1 MAAESSTRT
10 PRAVSAAAFAQA
22 AQDAV
27 RRVAQEQAGAVAAAA
42 DLVTGALRAG
52 GVVQA
57 FGTGHSQALAMEIS
71 GRAGGL
77 VPTNMI
83 ALRDLVLLGGEPPEL
98 LFTEHLERD
107 PAVGRRLYDLAGVSP
122 SDVFVMASH
131 SGGNG
136 SVVEFAHVVKERG
149 HPLIVITSMAHT
161 TRVTSRHR
169 SGRRLFELADVVLD
183 NGAPYGDA
191 VLDTGD
197 GSGMAVCAISS
208 ITAALLAQMVVAE
221 VVRTMLAAGES
232 PPMYLSANVPE
243 GDVHNTALEARYAGR
258 IRRPA

>member
-1 MAAESSTRT
+1 MTIDGSTRE
-10 PRAVSAAAFAQA
+10 AVSATGFAAVAEE
-22 AQDAV
+22 AV
-27 RRVAQEQAGAVAAAA
+27 RRVAREQADAVAAAA
-42 DLVTGALRAG
+42 DLVVEGLRAG

-57 FGTGHSQALAMEIS
+57 FGTGHSQALAMELT

-122 SDVFVMASH
+122 SDVFVMASN

-136 SVVEFAHVVKERG
+136 SVVELAHVVKEHG
-149 HPLIVITSMAHT
+149 HPLVVITSMAHSS
-161 TRVTSRHR
+161 RVTSRHP

-191 VLDTGD
+191 VLATGD
-197 GSGMAVCAISS
+197 VAVCAISS
-208 ITAALLAQMVVAE
+208 ITAALLAQMIVAE
-221 VVRTMLAAGES
+221 VVRTMLATGET
-232 PPMYLSANVPE
+232 PPVYVSSNVPE
-243 GDVHNTALEARYAGR
+243 GDAHNDALEARYAGR

>member
-1 MAAESSTRT
+1 MTTLET
-10 PRAVSAAAFAQA
+10 VSAASFAA
-22 AQDAV
+22 AAEDAV
-27 RRVAQEQAGAVAAAA
+27 RRVARGQAAAVAAAA
-42 DLVTGALRAG
+42 DLVVEGLRAG

-57 FGTGHSQALAMEIS
+57 FGTGHSQALAMELS

-77 VPTNMI
+77 VPTNMV

-122 SDVFVMASH
+122 PDVFVMASN

-136 SVVEFAHVVKERG
+136 SVVELAHVVKDHG
-149 HPLIVITSMAHT
+149 HPLVVITSTAHSS
-161 TRVTSRHR
+161 RVTSRHP
-169 SGRRLFELADVVLD
+169 SGKRLHELADVVLD

-191 VLDTGD
+191 VLETG
-197 GSGMAVCAISS
+197 GIAVCAISS
-208 ITAALLAQMVVAE
+208 ITAALLAQMIVAE
-221 VVRTMLAAGES
+221 VVRTMLAAGET
-232 PPMYLSANVPE
+232 PPVYLSSNVPE
-243 GDVHNTALEARYAGR
+243 GDAHNTALEARYAGR

>member
-1 MAAESSTRT
+1 MTIDGSTRE
-10 PRAVSAAAFAQA
+10 AVSASGFAAVAEQ
-22 AQDAV
+22 AV
-27 RRVAQEQAGAVAAAA
+27 RRVAREQADAVAAAA
-42 DLVTGALRAG
+42 DLVVEGLRAG

-57 FGTGHSQALAMEIS
+57 FGTGHSQALAMELT

-122 SDVFVMASH
+122 SDVFVMASN

-136 SVVEFAHVVKERG
+136 SVVELAHVVKEHG
-149 HPLIVITSMAHT
+149 HPLVVITSMAHSS
-161 TRVTSRHR
+161 RVTSRHP
-169 SGRRLFELADVVLD
+169 SGTRLFELADVVLD

-191 VLDTGD
+191 VLATGD
-197 GSGMAVCAISS
+197 VAVCAISS
-208 ITAALLAQMVVAE
+208 ITAALLAQMIVAE
-221 VVRTMLAAGES
+221 VVRTMLAARET
-232 PPMYLSANVPE
+232 PPVYLSSNVPE
-243 GDVHNTALEARYAGR
+243 GDAHNDTLEARYAGR

>member
-1 MAAESSTRT
+1 MTIEDPREAVSAAEFAAAAEEAVR
-10 PRAVSAAAFAQA
+10 RVAREQAVAVSAAA
-22 AQDAV
+22 
-27 RRVAQEQAGAVAAAA
+27 E
-42 DLVTGALRAG
+42 LVVEGLRAG

-57 FGTGHSQALAMEIS
+57 FGTGHSQALAMELS

-98 LFTEHLERD
+98 LFTEYLERD
-107 PAVGRRLYDLAGVSP
+107 PAVGRRLYDVAGVAP
-122 SDVFVMASH
+122 SDVFVMASN

-136 SVVEFAHVVKERG
+136 SVVELAHVVKEHG
-149 HPLIVITSMAHT
+149 HPLVVITSMAHSS
-161 TRVTSRHR
+161 RVTSRHP
-169 SGRRLFELADVVLD
+169 SGLRLYELADVVLD

-191 VLDTGD
+191 VLATGD
-197 GSGMAVCAISS
+197 ITVCAISS

-221 VVRTMLAAGES
+221 VVRTMLAAGEN
-232 PPMYLSANVPE
+232 PPVYLSSNVPE
-243 GDVHNTALEARYAGR
+243 GDAHNEALEARYAGR

>member
-1 MAAESSTRT
+1 MVVDGSTIE
-10 PRAVSAAAFAQA
+10 VSAAGFAA
-22 AQDAV
+22 AAEEAV
-27 RRVAQEQAGAVAAAA
+27 RRVALEQAAGVAAAA
-42 DLVTGALRAG
+42 DLVVEGLRAG

-98 LFTEHLERD
+98 LYAQHLERD

-122 SDVFVMASH
+122 SDVFVMASN

-136 SVVEFAHVVKERG
+136 SVVELAHVVKEHG
-149 HPLIVITSMAHT
+149 HPLVVITSMAHT
-161 TRVTSRHR
+161 GRVTSRHP
-169 SGRRLFELADVVLD
+169 SGKRLFELADVVLD

-191 VLDTGD
+191 VLATG
-197 GSGMAVCAISS
+197 GITVCAVSS
-208 ITAALLAQMVVAE
+208 ITAALLAQMIVAE
-221 VVRTMLAAGES
+221 VVRAMLAAGET
-232 PPMYLSANVPE
+232 PPVYLSSNVPE
-243 GDVHNTALEARYAGR
+243 GDAHNDALEARYAAR

>member
-1 MAAESSTRT
+1 MTATDT
-10 PRAVSAAAFAQA
+10 NPISAAAFARAAQA
-22 AQDAV
+22 AVEQ
-27 RRVAQEQAGAVAAAA
+27 VASTQADAVAAAA
-42 DLVTGALRAG
+42 DLLVGGLRAG

-122 SDVFVMASH
+122 ADVFVMASN

-136 SVVEFAHVVKERG
+136 SVVELAHRVKEGG
-149 HPLIVITSMAHT
+149 HPLVVITSMAHT
-161 TRVTSRHR
+161 ARVTSRHP
-169 SGRRLFELADVVLD
+169 SGLRLHELADVVLD

-191 VLDTGD
+191 VLATGD
-197 GSGMAVCAISS
+197 VAVCAVSS
-208 ITAALLAQMVVAE
+208 ITAALLAQMIVAE
-221 VVRTMLAAGES
+221 VVRTMLAAGET
-232 PPMYLSANVPE
+232 PPVYLSANVPE
-243 GDVHNTALEARYAGR
+243 GDAHNDALEARYAGR

>member
-1 MAAESSTRT
+1 MTIDHGTRD
-10 PRAVSAAAFAQA
+10 AVSAAGFAA
-22 AQDAV
+22 AAEAAV
-27 RRVAQEQAGAVAAAA
+27 GRVAREQAGAVAEAAG
-42 DLVTGALRAG
+42 LVVEGLRAG

-57 FGTGHSQALAMEIS
+57 FGTGHSQALAMELS

-98 LFTEHLERD
+98 LFTKHLERD

-122 SDVFVMASH
+122 PDVFVMASN

-136 SVVEFAHVVKERG
+136 SVVELAHAVKEHA
-149 HPLIVITSMAHT
+149 HPLVVITSMAHSR
-161 TRVTSRHR
+161 RVTSRHP
-169 SGRRLFELADVVLD
+169 SGLRLFELADVVLD

-191 VLDTGD
+191 VLSAGGVT
-197 GSGMAVCAISS
+197 VCAISS
-208 ITAALLAQMVVAE
+208 ITAALLAQMIVAE
-221 VVRTMLAAGES
+221 VVRTMLAAGET
-232 PPMYLSANVPE
+232 PPVYLSSNVPE
-243 GDVHNTALEARYAGR
+243 GDDHNDVLEARYAGR

>member
-1 MAAESSTRT
+1 MSLEGTTKAV
-10 PRAVSAAAFAQA
+10 VSAAGFADA
-22 AQDAV
+22 AEEAV
-27 RRVAQEQAGAVAAAA
+27 RRVAREQTAAVAAAA
-42 DLVTGALRAG
+42 DLVVGGLRAG

-57 FGTGHSQALAMEIS
+57 FGTGHSQALAMELS

-98 LFTEHLERD
+98 LFTKHLERD

-122 SDVFVMASH
+122 PDVFVMASN

-136 SVVEFAHVVKERG
+136 SVVELAHAVKEHG
-149 HPLIVITSMAHT
+149 HPLVVITSMAHSG
-161 TRVTSRHR
+161 RVTSRHP
-169 SGRRLFELADVVLD
+169 SGLRLFELADVVLD

-191 VLDTGD
+191 VLATGD
-197 GSGMAVCAISS
+197 VTVCAISS
-208 ITAALLAQMVVAE
+208 ITAALLAQMIVAE
-221 VVRTMLAAGES
+221 VVRTMLAAGET
-232 PPMYLSANVPE
+232 PPVYVSSNVPE
-243 GDVHNTALEARYAGR
+243 GDVHNDALEARYAGR

>member
-1 MAAESSTRT
+1 MTGDTNTARGPVSAGAFADAAAE
-10 PRAVSAAAFAQA
+10 AVH
-22 AQDAV
+22 
-27 RRVAQEQAGAVAAAA
+27 RVAREQAEAVDVAAALIV
-42 DLVTGALRAG
+42 DALRAG

-57 FGTGHSQALAMEIS
+57 FGTGHSQAFAMEIS

-107 PAVGRRLYDLAGVSP
+107 PAVGRRLYDLAGVAP
-122 SDVFVMASH
+122 EDVFVMASN

-136 SVVEFAHVVKERG
+136 SVVELAHVVKEHG

-161 TRVTSRHR
+161 SRVTSRHP

-191 VLDTGD
+191 VLGTD
-197 GSGMAVCAISS
+197 GISVCAISS
-208 ITAALLAQMVVAE
+208 ITAALLAQMIVAE
-221 VVRTMLAAGES
+221 VVRAMLDAGET
-232 PPMYLSANVPE
+232 PPVYLSANVPE
-243 GDVHNTALEARYAGR
+243 GDAHNTELEARYAGR

>member
-1 MAAESSTRT
+1 MTIEDPREAVSAAEFAAAAEEAVR
-10 PRAVSAAAFAQA
+10 RVAREQAVAVSAAA
-22 AQDAV
+22 
-27 RRVAQEQAGAVAAAA
+27 E
-42 DLVTGALRAG
+42 LVVEGLRAG

-57 FGTGHSQALAMEIS
+57 FGTGHSQALAMELS

-98 LFTEHLERD
+98 LFTEYLERD
-107 PAVGRRLYDLAGVSP
+107 PAVGRRLYDVAGVAP
-122 SDVFVMASH
+122 SDVFVMASN

-136 SVVEFAHVVKERG
+136 SVVELAHVVKEHG
-149 HPLIVITSMAHT
+149 HPLVVITSMAHSS
-161 TRVTSRHR
+161 RVTSRHP
-169 SGRRLFELADVVLD
+169 SGLRLYELADVVLD

-191 VLDTGD
+191 VLATGD
-197 GSGMAVCAISS
+197 ITVCAISS

-221 VVRTMLAAGES
+221 VVRTMLAAGET
-232 PPMYLSANVPE
+232 PPVYLSSNVPE
-243 GDVHNTALEARYAGR
+243 GDAHNEALEARYAGR

>member
-1 MAAESSTRT
+1 MTIDGSIRE
-10 PRAVSAAAFAQA
+10 AVSATGFAAVAEE
-22 AQDAV
+22 AV
-27 RRVAQEQAGAVAAAA
+27 RRVAREQADGVAAAA
-42 DLVTGALRAG
+42 DLVVEGLRAG

-57 FGTGHSQALAMEIS
+57 FGTGHSQALAMELT

-83 ALRDLVLLGGEPPEL
+83 ALRDLVLLGDEPPEL

-122 SDVFVMASH
+122 SDVFVMASN

-136 SVVEFAHVVKERG
+136 SVVELAHVVKEHG
-149 HPLIVITSMAHT
+149 HPLVVITSMAHSS
-161 TRVTSRHR
+161 RVTSRHP
-169 SGRRLFELADVVLD
+169 SGKRLFELADVVLD

-191 VLDTGD
+191 VLATGD
-197 GSGMAVCAISS
+197 VAVCAISS
-208 ITAALLAQMVVAE
+208 ITAALLAQMIVAE
-221 VVRTMLAAGES
+221 VVRTMLAAGET
-232 PPMYLSANVPE
+232 PPVYLSSNVPE
-243 GDVHNTALEARYAGR
+243 GDAHNDALEARYAGR

>member
-1 MAAESSTRT
+1 MAVEGSTMELSAAGFAAAAEE
-10 PRAVSAAAFAQA
+10 
-22 AQDAV
+22 AV
-27 RRVAQEQAGAVAAAA
+27 RRVAQEQAAAVAAAA
-42 DLVTGALRAG
+42 DLVVEALRAG

-57 FGTGHSQALAMEIS
+57 FGTGHSQALAMELS

-107 PAVGRRLYDLAGVSP
+107 PAVGRRLYELAGASP
-122 SDVFVMASH
+122 TDVFVMASN

-136 SVVEFAHVVKERG
+136 SVVELAHVVKERG
-149 HPLIVITSMAHT
+149 HRLVVITSMAHSS
-161 TRVTSRHR
+161 RVTSRHP
-169 SGRRLFELADVVLD
+169 SGVRLYELADVVLD

-191 VLDTGD
+191 VLETG
-197 GSGMAVCAISS
+197 GISVCAISS
-208 ITAALLAQMVVAE
+208 ITAALLAQMIVAE
-221 VVRTMLAAGES
+221 VVRTMLVAGET
-232 PPMYLSANVPE
+232 PPVYLSSNVPE
-243 GDVHNTALEARYAGR
+243 GDAHNDALEARYAGR

>member
-1 MAAESSTRT
+1 MTIDGSTRE
-10 PRAVSAAAFAQA
+10 AVSATGFAAVAEE
-22 AQDAV
+22 AV
-27 RRVAQEQAGAVAAAA
+27 RRVAREQVDGVAKAA
-42 DLVTGALRAG
+42 DLVVEGLRAG

-57 FGTGHSQALAMEIS
+57 FGTGHSQALAMELS

-122 SDVFVMASH
+122 SDVFVMASN

-136 SVVEFAHVVKERG
+136 SVVELAHVVKEHG
-149 HPLIVITSMAHT
+149 HPLVVITSMAHSS
-161 TRVTSRHR
+161 RVTSRHP

-191 VLDTGD
+191 VLATGD
-197 GSGMAVCAISS
+197 VAVCAISS
-208 ITAALLAQMVVAE
+208 ITAALLAQMIVAE
-221 VVRTMLAAGES
+221 VVRTMLAAGEI
-232 PPMYLSANVPE
+232 PPVYLSSNVPE
-243 GDVHNTALEARYAGR
+243 GDDHNDVLEARYAGR

>member
-1 MAAESSTRT
+1 MTIDGSTRE
-10 PRAVSAAAFAQA
+10 AVSATGFAAVAEE
-22 AQDAV
+22 AV
-27 RRVAQEQAGAVAAAA
+27 RRVAREQADAVAAAA
-42 DLVTGALRAG
+42 DLVVEGLRAG

-57 FGTGHSQALAMEIS
+57 FGTGHSQALAMELT

-122 SDVFVMASH
+122 SDVFVMASN

-136 SVVEFAHVVKERG
+136 SVVELAHVVKEHG
-149 HPLIVITSMAHT
+149 HPLVVITSMAHSS
-161 TRVTSRHR
+161 RVTSRHP

-191 VLDTGD
+191 VLATGD
-197 GSGMAVCAISS
+197 VAVCAISS
-208 ITAALLAQMVVAE
+208 ITAALLAQMIVAE
-221 VVRTMLAAGES
+221 VVRTMLAAGET
-232 PPMYLSANVPE
+232 PPVYVSSNVPE
-243 GDVHNTALEARYAGR
+243 GDAHNDALEARYAGR

>member
-1 MAAESSTRT
+1 MTIGPGLREQ
-10 PRAVSAAAFAQA
+10 VSAARFAEVA
-22 AQDAV
+22 EEAV
-27 RRVAQEQAGAVAAAA
+27 RRVAREQAAGVSAAA
-42 DLVTGALRAG
+42 DLVVGGLRAG

-98 LFTEHLERD
+98 LFTEFLERD
-107 PAVGRRLYDLAGVSP
+107 PGLGRRLYALAGVSP
-122 SDVFVMASH
+122 PDVFVMASN

-136 SVVEFAHVVKERG
+136 SVVEFAHVVKAHG
-149 HPLIVITSMAHT
+149 HPLVVITSMDHT
-161 TRVTSRHR
+161 SRVTSRHP
-169 SGRRLFELADVVLD
+169 SGRRLHELADVVLD

-191 VLDTGD
+191 VLTTG
-197 GSGMAVCAISS
+197 GIAVCAVSS
-208 ITAALLAQMVVAE
+208 ITAALLAQMIVAE
-221 VVRTMLAAGES
+221 VVGTMLAAGED
-232 PPMYLSANVPE
+232 PPVYLSSNVPE
-243 GDVHNTALEARYAGR
+243 GDAHNTALEARYAGR

>member
-1 MAAESSTRT
+1 MTIDGSTRE
-10 PRAVSAAAFAQA
+10 AVSATGFAAVAEE
-22 AQDAV
+22 AV
-27 RRVAQEQAGAVAAAA
+27 RRVAREQADAVAAAA
-42 DLVTGALRAG
+42 DLVVEGLRAG

-57 FGTGHSQALAMEIS
+57 FGTGHSQALAMELT

-122 SDVFVMASH
+122 SDVFVMASN

-136 SVVEFAHVVKERG
+136 SVVELAHVVKEHG
-149 HPLIVITSMAHT
+149 HPLVVITSMAHSS
-161 TRVTSRHR
+161 RVTSRHP

-191 VLDTGD
+191 VLATGD
-197 GSGMAVCAISS
+197 VAVCAISS
-208 ITAALLAQMVVAE
+208 ITAALLAQMIVAE
-221 VVRTMLAAGES
+221 VVRTMLAAGET
-232 PPMYLSANVPE
+232 PPVYLSSNVPE
-243 GDVHNTALEARYAGR
+243 GDGHNDTLEARYAGR

>member
-1 MAAESSTRT
+1 MAVEGSTMELSAAGFAAAAEE
-10 PRAVSAAAFAQA
+10 
-22 AQDAV
+22 AV
-27 RRVAQEQAGAVAAAA
+27 RRVAQEQAAAVAAAA
-42 DLVTGALRAG
+42 ALVVEALRAG

-57 FGTGHSQALAMEIS
+57 FGTGHSQALAMELS

-107 PAVGRRLYDLAGVSP
+107 PAVGRRLYELAGASP
-122 SDVFVMASH
+122 TDVFVMASN

-136 SVVEFAHVVKERG
+136 SVVELAHVVKERG
-149 HPLIVITSMAHT
+149 HRLVVITSMAHSS
-161 TRVTSRHR
+161 RVTSRHP
-169 SGRRLFELADVVLD
+169 SGLRLYELADVVLD

-191 VLDTGD
+191 VLETG
-197 GSGMAVCAISS
+197 GISVCAISS
-208 ITAALLAQMVVAE
+208 ITAALLAQMIVAE
-221 VVRTMLAAGES
+221 VVRTMLVAGET
-232 PPMYLSANVPE
+232 PPVYLSSNVPE
-243 GDVHNTALEARYAGR
+243 GDAHNAALEARYAGR

>member
-1 MAAESSTRT
+1 MVVDGSTIEVSAAGFAAAAEEAVR
-10 PRAVSAAAFAQA
+10 RVALEQAAAVSAAA
-22 AQDAV
+22 
-27 RRVAQEQAGAVAAAA
+27 
-42 DLVTGALRAG
+42 DLVVEGLRAG

-57 FGTGHSQALAMEIS
+57 FGTGHSQALAMELS

-107 PAVGRRLYDLAGVSP
+107 PAVGRRLYELAGVSP
-122 SDVFVMASH
+122 SDVFVMASN

-136 SVVEFAHVVKERG
+136 SVVELAHVVKAHG
-149 HPLIVITSMAHT
+149 HPLVVITSMAHSG
-161 TRVTSRHR
+161 RVTSRHP
-169 SGRRLFELADVVLD
+169 SGLRLFELADVVLD

-191 VLDTGD
+191 VLETG
-197 GSGMAVCAISS
+197 GISVCAISS
-208 ITAALLAQMVVAE
+208 ITAALLAQMIVAE
-221 VVRTMLAAGES
+221 VVRTMLAAGET
-232 PPMYLSANVPE
+232 PPVYLSSNVPE
-243 GDVHNTALEARYAGR
+243 GDAHNDALEARYAAR

>member
-1 MAAESSTRT
+1 MAVEGSTME
-10 PRAVSAAAFAQA
+10 VSAAGFAA
-22 AQDAV
+22 AAEEAV
-27 RRVAQEQAGAVAAAA
+27 RRVAQEQAAAVAAAA
-42 DLVTGALRAG
+42 DLVIEALRAG

-57 FGTGHSQALAMEIS
+57 FGTGHSQALAMELS

-107 PAVGRRLYDLAGVSP
+107 PAVGRKLYELAGVST
-122 SDVFVMASH
+122 SDVFVMASN

-136 SVVEFAHVVKERG
+136 SVVELAHVVKERG
-149 HPLIVITSMAHT
+149 HRLVVITSMAHSS
-161 TRVTSRHR
+161 RVSSRHP
-169 SGRRLFELADVVLD
+169 SGLRLYELADVVLD

-191 VLDTGD
+191 VLETG
-197 GSGMAVCAISS
+197 GISVCAISS
-208 ITAALLAQMVVAE
+208 ITAALLAQMIVAE
-221 VVRTMLAAGES
+221 VVRTMLVAGET
-232 PPMYLSANVPE
+232 PPVYLSSNVPE
-243 GDVHNTALEARYAGR
+243 GDAHNDALEARYAGR

>member
-1 MAAESSTRT
+1 MTADTST
-10 PRAVSAAAFAQA
+10 AHISAAAFAA
-22 AQDAV
+22 AAEEAV
-27 RRVAQEQAGAVAAAA
+27 ARVAREQADGVAAAA
-42 DLVTGALRAG
+42 GLVVEGLRAG

-122 SDVFVMASH
+122 SDVFVMASN

-136 SVVEFAHVVKERG
+136 SVVELAHAVKEHG

-161 TRVTSRHR
+161 SRVASRHP
-169 SGRRLFELADVVLD
+169 SGLRLFELADVVLD

-191 VLDTGD
+191 ALEAGEV
-197 GSGMAVCAISS
+197 AVCAVSS

-221 VVRTMLAAGES
+221 VVRTMLDAGEA
-232 PPMYLSANVPE
+232 PPVYLSANVPE
-243 GDVHNTALEARYAGR
+243 GDAHNDALEARYAGR

>member
-1 MAAESSTRT
+1 MTTDTGT
-10 PRAVSAAAFAQA
+10 PSRVSAAAFADA
-22 AQDAV
+22 AGEAL
-27 RRVAQEQAGAVAAAA
+27 RRVAQEQADGVTAAAG
-42 DLVTGALRAG
+42 LVVEGLRAG

-57 FGTGHSQALAMEIS
+57 FGTGHSQALAMELS

-107 PAVGRRLYDLAGVSP
+107 PAIGRRLYELAGVAAA
-122 SDVFVMASH
+122 DVFVMASN

-136 SVVEFAHVVKERG
+136 SVVELAHRVKEGG

-161 TRVTSRHR
+161 ARVASRHP
-169 SGRRLFELADVVLD
+169 SGLRLYELADVVLD

-191 VLDTGD
+191 VLAAG
-197 GSGMAVCAISS
+197 GVAVCAVSS
-208 ITAALLAQMVVAE
+208 ITAALLAQMIVAE
-221 VVRTMLAAGES
+221 VVRTMLAAGET
-232 PPMYLSANVPE
+232 PPVYLSSNVPE
-243 GDVHNTALEARYAGR
+243 GDAHNTALEARYAGR